1 MLPKVI
7 IDAYLNKYQYI
18 HYKNAYFSA
27 IKNSIYTI
35 QVIYEESRIFVY
47 SIINLIKL

>member
-1 MLPKVI
+1 MPIL
-7 IDAYLNKYQYI
+7 AQL
-18 HYKNAYFSA
+18 
-27 IKNSIYTI
+27 KNSIYTI

>member
-27 IKNSIYTI
+27 IKKLNLYYTGH
-35 QVIYEESRIFVY
+35 
-47 SIINLIKL
+47 L